1 PSGLRIADVLSSISI
16 PTPVAFSGQAD
27 AINDNLLAI
36 ASSTNTTTATGVG
49 IEILDNTSAILKPD
63 GNSFSTNQNLIPGTN
78 VLHFSARYK
87 GTGTSASAGQANAD
101 ATFIMRYE

>member
-1 PSGLRIADVLSSISI
+1 MLLLMLATTMADRQEATEPQEAMPQMRVSCY
-16 PTPVAFSGQAD
+16 TD
-27 AINDNLLAI
+27 A
-36 ASSTNTTTATGVG
+36 
-49 IEILDNTSAILKPD
+49 EQSA
-63 GNSFSTNQNLIPGTN
+63 GTN

>member
-1 PSGLRIADVLSSISI
+1 IY
-16 PTPVAFSGQAD
+16 
-27 AINDNLLAI
+27 
-36 ASSTNTTTATGVG
+36 ST
-49 IEILDNTSAILKPD
+49 KPPD

>member
-1 PSGLRIADVLSSISI
+1 
-16 PTPVAFSGQAD
+16 
-27 AINDNLLAI
+27 
-36 ASSTNTTTATGVG
+36 
-49 IEILDNTSAILKPD
+49 KPD

-78 VLHFSARYK
+78 VLPFSARYK

>member
-1 PSGLRIADVLSSISI
+1 I
-16 PTPVAFSGQAD
+16 PTPVAVVV
-27 AINDNLLAI
+27 L
-36 ASSTNTTTATGVG
+36 V
-49 IEILDNTSAILKPD
+49 LDNTSAILKPD